1 MNGKFIVID
10 GPDGSGKG
18 TQTKKLAERLR
29 AEGKNIEHL
38 SFPRYGKPEAFFI
51 EQFLT
56 GAYGSHADV
65 GPYAASVLFAVE
77 RFHMANE
84 IRKMLAEGKIIIS
97 DRYVSANKGH
107 HMAKLMDP
115 AERKKFLDWLNNF
128 EYGILNVPKP
138 DKTILLHVPAEIAY
152 DLIGKKDE
160 RGYLDGKKRDILEA
174 DLEHLKAAEAAY
186 LELLTTD
193 TVESWMRIECTK
205 NSRLLSIEEIHE
217 DLYRSVLPLIG

>member
-51 EQFLT
+51 EQFLN
-56 GAYGSHADV
+56 GSYGSSTDV

-84 IRKMLAEGKIIIS
+84 IRKMLGEGETIIS
-97 DRYVSANKGH
+97 DRFVSANKGH
-107 HMAKLMDP
+107 HMAKLTDP
-115 AERKKFLDWLNNF
+115 TERKKFLDWLNDF
-128 EYGILNVPKP
+128 EYGILNVPRP

-160 RGYLDGKKRDILEA
+160 RGYLDGKKRDIHEA
-174 DLEHLKAAEAAY
+174 DLGHLKAAEAAY

-193 TVESWMRIECTK
+193 TVESWMKIECTQDG
-205 NSRLLSIEEIHE
+205 RLRSIEEIHE
-217 DLYRSVLPLIG
+217 ELYRTVLPLIG